1 MRTDST
7 GGRPPLVEM
16 AQSLAGINGVE
27 RAFSMPIFHEFVLK
41 LSTSV
46 TPVLHALKAQGI
58 LGGIPLMQH
67 FPEIG
72 QSLLA
77 CATET
82 KTAAHIARYT
92 ENMTRIIGKR
102 FQPAPCSIKQARNP

>member
-1 MRTDST
+1 VRTDST

-72 QSLLA
+72 QSLVV

-82 KTAAHIARYT
+82 KTAAAIARFT
-92 ENMTRIIGKR
+92 ENMTGIIGKR
-102 FQPAPCSIKQARNP
+102 F